1 MQTDHIPGVTEPY
14 LYVGVWRSLF
24 GWHKEDVDLYSINYL
39 HYGKSKFWYSIDL
52 DSTEKFE
59 QLANKFFKDLY
70 KECNEFLR
78 HKTTL
83 IEPRILLANGI
94 KMHKLVQKERE
105 FVISRAAAYHSGFNS
120 GFNIAEAVNF
130 ALPAWIPIGR
140 EAGYCKCV
148 QDSVRIDMEVFERRL
163 KGEVITDE
171 MLVLE
176 RAEKMALEQYRLDKQ
191 AYEES
196 CKQARE
202 QGYTGTFMTFEDFD
216 QSSLTAKKANAFSSA
231 MIQST

>member
-1 MQTDHIPGVTEPY
+1 MQTDNIPGVTQPY

-39 HYGKSKFWYSIDL
+39 HHGKAKFWYSIDL

-59 QLANKFFKDLY
+59 DLANSFFGDLH
-70 KECNEFLR
+70 KECEEFLR

-83 IEPRILLANGI
+83 IEPRILLQNGI

-130 ALPAWIPIGR
+130 ALPSWIPFGHK
-140 EAGYCKCV
+140 AKYCKCV
-148 QDSVRIDMEVFERRL
+148 
-163 KGEVITDE
+163 
-171 MLVLE
+171 
-176 RAEKMALEQYRLDKQ
+176 
-191 AYEES
+191 
-196 CKQARE
+196 
-202 QGYTGTFMTFEDFD
+202 
-216 QSSLTAKKANAFSSA
+216 
-231 MIQST
+231 